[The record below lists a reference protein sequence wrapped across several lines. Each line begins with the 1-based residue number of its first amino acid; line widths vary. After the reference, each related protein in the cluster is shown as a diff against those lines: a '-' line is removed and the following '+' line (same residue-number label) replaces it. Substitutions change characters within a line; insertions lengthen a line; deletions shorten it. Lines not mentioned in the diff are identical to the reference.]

1 MGPGSNAWSS
11 LGARKGPSGAG
22 MRPSVVVQS
31 GAVAAPAVAA
41 LSRVLDDENRYVSSH
56 TMAALQR
63 IGTPEAE
70 AVMLDFLSTAR
81 WCPLTTKERSS

>member
-1 MGPGSNAWSS
+1 MEVEWVLGPRGGSCNDAC
-11 LGARKGPSGAG
+11 
-22 MRPSVVVQS
+22 
-31 GAVAAPAVAA
+31 AVAAPAVAA

-81 WCPLTTKERSS
+81 WCPLTTKESMY